1 MASGADSVNQAIEK
15 GIDLDGSPISQ
26 KMLDLYKKVQ
36 DLEATR
42 KRHKATDCMRTR
54 IVRSAHNYFSKEEM
68 DELLEEAGWNL
79 LSQKEIDFF
88 FQK

>member
-1 MASGADSVNQAIEK
+1 MAGGPDSINKAIEK
-15 GIDLDGSPISQ
+15 GIDLDGSPISK

-54 IVRSAHNYFSKEEM
+54 IVRSAHNYFPKDKL
-68 DELLEEAGWNL
+68 DELLKEAGWDL

-88 FQK
+88 FSK